1 MKGSRKVKIWMS
13 VLMVLAILVVGLGL
27 VFKDRSKNVQETEV
41 LGRSNIAS
49 VPYIVNSPEKV
60 GYEGVGY
67 VYDVICSDSDTQEK
81 DLMITLV
88 DAPNWLFVEEKKI
101 YGTPPVG
108 SKGQYKLNIRVS
120 DGENSSVKENY
131 ILIMENETN

>member
-1 MKGSRKVKIWMS
+1 
-13 VLMVLAILVVGLGL
+13 MVLAILIAGSVLF
-27 VFKDRSKNVQETEV
+27 FKDQSKDVQETEV
-41 LGRSNIAS
+41 LGRSNIAA

-60 GYEGVGY
+60 GYEGVEY
-67 VYDVICSDSDTQEK
+67 VYGVICSDSDTQEK
-81 DLMITLV
+81 DLVVTLV
-88 DAPNWLFVEEKKI
+88 DAPNWLFVEGKKI

-131 ILIMENETN
+131 ILIMEDETN

>member
-13 VLMVLAILVVGLGL
+13 VLMVLAILIAGSVLF
-27 VFKDRSKNVQETEV
+27 FKDQSKDVQETEV
-41 LGRSNIAS
+41 LGRSNIAA

-60 GYEGVGY
+60 GYEGVEY
-67 VYDVICSDSDTQEK
+67 VYGVICSDSDTQEK
-81 DLMITLV
+81 DLVVTLV
-88 DAPNWLFVEEKKI
+88 DAPNWLFVEGKKI

-131 ILIMENETN
+131 ILIMEDETN

>member
-13 VLMVLAILVVGLGL
+13 VLMVFAILVIGIVL
-27 VFKDRSKNVQETEV
+27 VFRENPKELNQTQV
-41 LGRSNIAS
+41 LGKSNIAA

-60 GYEGVGY
+60 GYEGVEY
-67 VYDVICSDSDTQEK
+67 VYDVICSDIDTEEK
-81 DLMITLV
+81 DLVITLV
-88 DAPNWLFVEEKKI
+88 DAPNWLFVEGKMI
-101 YGTPPVG
+101 SGTPPVG